1 MILERF
7 FTTYFWDDI
16 LFTTFF
22 TILFF
27 DTVGIELGLL
37 LERLVFFV
45 FVFSILLGWLV
56 ACIFLIC

>member
-56 ACIFLIC
+56 ACIF